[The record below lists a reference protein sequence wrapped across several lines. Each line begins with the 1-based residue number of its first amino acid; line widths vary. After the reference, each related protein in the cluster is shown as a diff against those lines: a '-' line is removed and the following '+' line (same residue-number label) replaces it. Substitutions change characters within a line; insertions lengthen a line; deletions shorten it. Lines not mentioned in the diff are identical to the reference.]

1 MMNDYILEVC
11 VDSVESALSAK
22 AGGATRLELCANLII
37 GGTTPGY
44 TLFQQV
50 QQETGLPIRVLI
62 RPRFG
67 DFLYTEYEYRQMCA
81 DIRIFANAGADGVVI
96 GSLQAD
102 GSLNEAQMRGM
113 IDATDGKCGITLHRA
128 FDVCADPIAC
138 YEKAA
143 ELSVDTILSSGQEG
157 DARTGRELLRTLVRM
172 SEENRSASG
181 EAQYSETSSIF
192 EDTAANHS
200 PESDRSLTGGPTILV
215 GAGVKADNIAEIA
228 ATTGAH
234 AFHMSGKKMLSS
246 GMRYR
251 NEHVH
256 MGLDGISEF
265 ELYRTDEEEIRR
277 AVEILKQI

>member
-1 MMNDYILEVC
+1 MNDYILEVC
-11 VDSVESALSAK
+11 VDSVESALAAK

-44 TLFQQV
+44 VLFRQV

-67 DFLYTEYEYRQMCA
+67 DFLYTEYEYQQMCA
-81 DIRIFANAGADGVVI
+81 DIRYFANAGADGVVI

-102 GSLNEAQMRGM
+102 GCLNEAQMRGM
-113 IDATDGKCGITLHRA
+113 IEATGGKCGITLHRA

-143 ELSVDTILSSGQEG
+143 YLGIDTILSSGQEA
-157 DARTGRELLRTLVRM
+157 DARAGSALLRKLVQM
-172 SEENRSASG
+172 SEENCYASG
-181 EAQYSETSSIF
+181 EVMPSEASFTF
-192 EDTAANHS
+192 GDTEIKCSTEA
-200 PESDRSLTGGPTILV
+200 DRIRTGAPTILV
-215 GAGVKADNIAEIA
+215 GAGVKADNITEIA
-228 ATTGAH
+228 GITGAR
-234 AFHMSGKKMLSS
+234 AFHMSGKKILSS

-277 AVEILKQI
+277 AVEILRSLI

>member
-1 MMNDYILEVC
+1 MNDYILEVC

-81 DIRIFANAGADGVVI
+81 DIRFFANADADGVVI

-143 ELSVDTILSSGQEG
+143 ELGIDTILSSGQEG
-157 DARTGRELLRTLVRM
+157 DARTGRELLRTLVQM
-172 SEENRSASG
+172 SEENRYASG
-181 EAQYSETSSIF
+181 EAQYSETSSAF

-200 PESDRSLTGGPTILV
+200 PESDRRFTSGPTILV

-228 ATTGAH
+228 AMTGAH
-234 AFHMSGKKMLSS
+234 AFHMSGKKILSS
-246 GMRYR
+246 GMHYR
-251 NEHVH
+251 NERVH

-277 AVEILKQI
+277 AVEILRNLI